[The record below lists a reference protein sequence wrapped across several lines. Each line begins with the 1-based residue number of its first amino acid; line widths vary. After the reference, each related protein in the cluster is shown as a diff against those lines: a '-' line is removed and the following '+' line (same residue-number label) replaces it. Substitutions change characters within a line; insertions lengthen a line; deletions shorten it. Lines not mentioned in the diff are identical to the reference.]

1 MDSTALLVI
10 VCQSWSYA
18 RQGDFLTKE
27 HRKTISESTIVFVN
41 NYAFGPEVDHM
52 LKERS
57 VSLSFTIDNI
67 FFRFLFLR

>member
-1 MDSTALLVI
+1 MSLLCLYLFVKAG
-10 VCQSWSYA
+10 VA

-57 VSLSFTIDNI
+57 VSLSFTIDNTYI
-67 FFRFLFLR
+67 FIRFVVN

>member
-1 MDSTALLVI
+1 VKAGV
-10 VCQSWSYA
+10 A

-57 VSLSFTIDNI
+57 VSLSFTIDNTYI
-67 FFRFLFLR
+67 FIRFVVN